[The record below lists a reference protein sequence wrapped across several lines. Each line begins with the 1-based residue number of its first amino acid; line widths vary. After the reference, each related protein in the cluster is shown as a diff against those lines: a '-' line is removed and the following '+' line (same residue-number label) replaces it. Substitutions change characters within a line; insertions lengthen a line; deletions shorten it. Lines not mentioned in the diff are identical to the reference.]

1 MALRNMGDRFGTPGQ
16 LRAVSWASG
25 SGEWVSRT
33 GRLQAVR
40 AHVENNLE
48 RSGLTPANTARAFGI
63 SVRQLHMIFKPTGMT
78 FSRYVLSRRLER
90 VRSLLAL
97 QPRRKIIDLASSCGI
112 ESTTV
117 FYRAFRNAFG
127 VTPTAYRRSLLGTES
142 AAERNEHSDLVHP
155 VRPLGL
161 QS

>member
-1 MALRNMGDRFGTPGQ
+1 MRDQFGTPGQ

-40 AHVENNLE
+40 AYVENNLE
-48 RSGLTPANTARAFGI
+48 WRRLTPVNTAQALGI
-63 SVRQLHMIFKPTGMT
+63 SVRQLHMLFKPTGTT

-142 AAERNEHSDLVHP
+142 VAERNEHSDPVHP
-155 VRPLGL
+155 VGPLSL

>member
-1 MALRNMGDRFGTPGQ
+1 MGDRFGTPGQ
-16 LRAVSWASG
+16 LRAVSWARG
-25 SGEWVSRT
+25 SGERVGRT

-40 AHVENNLE
+40 AYVENNLE
-48 RSGLTPANTARAFGI
+48 WSGLTPASTARALGI
-63 SVRQLHMIFKPTGMT
+63 SVRQLHMLFEPTGTT

-90 VRSLLAL
+90 VRSQLAL
-97 QPRRKIIDLASSCGI
+97 QPRRKIIDVASSCGI

-117 FYRAFRNAFG
+117 FYRAFRDAFG

-142 AAERNEHSDLVHP
+142 VAERSEPSMHP
-155 VRPLGL
+155 VGPLGL

>member
-1 MALRNMGDRFGTPGQ
+1 MTLRNVGDRFGTPGP
-16 LRAVSWASG
+16 LRAVAWASG

-40 AHVENNLE
+40 AYVENNLQW
-48 RSGLTPANTARAFGI
+48 SGLTPANTARALGI
-63 SVRQLHMIFKPTGMT
+63 SVRQLHMLFKPTGVT

-90 VRSLLAL
+90 VRSQLAL
-97 QPRRKIIDLASSCGI
+97 QPRRKIIDVASSCGI

-127 VTPTAYRRSLLGTES
+127 VTPTAYRRSVLATES
-142 AAERNEHSDLVHP
+142 VAERNEDSVSARP
-155 VRPLGL
+155 FGPLGL

>member
-1 MALRNMGDRFGTPGQ
+1 LRDLEDRLGTPHQ
-16 LRAVSWASG
+16 LPAVSWAGASR
-25 SGEWVSRT
+25 EWVSRT

-40 AHVENNLE
+40 AYVENNLAW
-48 RSGLTPANTARAFGI
+48 RGLTPASAARAFGI
-63 SVRQLHMIFKPTGMT
+63 SVRQLHMLFKPTGTT

-90 VRSLLAL
+90 VRSQLAL
-97 QPRRKIIDLASSCGI
+97 QPRRKIIDVAFSCGI

-127 VTPTAYRRSLLGTES
+127 TTPTAYRRSSRGAES
-142 AAERNEHSDLVHP
+142 VAERNEDSVSARP
-155 VRPLGL
+155 FGPLGL

>member
-1 MALRNMGDRFGTPGQ
+1 MAVRNIGDRFETPGQ

-25 SGEWVSRT
+25 SGEWVSRA

-40 AHVENNLE
+40 AYVENNME
-48 RSGLTPANTARAFGI
+48 RSGLTPANTARALGI
-63 SVRQLHMIFKPTGMT
+63 SVRQLHMLFKPTGTT

-97 QPRRKIIDLASSCGI
+97 EPRRKIIDVASSCGI

-127 VTPTAYRRSLLGTES
+127 ITPTAYKRSLLGTES
-142 AAERNEHSDLVHP
+142 VAKRNEHSDSVHP
-155 VRPLGL
+155 VRPVGL

>member
-1 MALRNMGDRFGTPGQ
+1 MALRNMRDRFETPGQ

-33 GRLQAVR
+33 GRLQALR
-40 AHVENNLE
+40 AYVENNLE
-48 RSGLTPANTARAFGI
+48 RKGLTPANTARAFGI
-63 SVRQLHMIFKPTGMT
+63 SVRQLHMLFKPTGTT

-90 VRSLLAL
+90 VRLQLAV

-117 FYRAFRNAFG
+117 FYRAFHNAFG
-127 VTPTAYRRSLLGTES
+127 ITPTAYRRSLLGTES
-142 AAERNEHSDLVHP
+142 VAERNGHSDSVQP
-155 VRPLGL
+155 VGPVCL

>member
-1 MALRNMGDRFGTPGQ
+1 MALGNMGDRLGTPGQ
-16 LRAVSWASG
+16 LRAVSWARG

-40 AHVENNLE
+40 AYVENNLAW
-48 RSGLTPANTARAFGI
+48 SGLTPANAARALGI
-63 SVRQLHMIFKPTGMT
+63 SVRQLHMLFKPTGTT
-78 FSRYVLSRRLER
+78 FSRYVLSRRLEH
-90 VRSLLAL
+90 VRSQLAL
-97 QPRRKIIDLASSCGI
+97 QPRRKIIDVASSCGI

-127 VTPTAYRRSLLGTES
+127 TTPTAYRRSLLGTES
-142 AAERNEHSDLVHP
+142 VAERHEHPMHP
-155 VRPLGL
+155 VGPLGV